1 ISVSRISLSHSHNR
15 TIPTHSV
22 TRASLSQS
30 LSPAVRRLEPLDTVH
45 TREVR
50 HSLFFAPRP
59 LDSSPPKS
67 DPKAPAAPRLASTT
81 RLTSEAP
88 TQRLDAPPPPRLPA
102 FDSTPIS
109 DMVETLNIRFLHIA
123 SFMMN
128 ILHST
133 SPFIPPNQSAPLP
146 QPLVKSPSLHTFVCR
161 SKSHLSISS
170 SIKFPHTSSKSSRA
184 LQFSIDSTVPSSYPV
199 TDFVVHFEDFVEK
212 DWSFLDPD
220 ETKADQEHMKKI
232 DRIISAGKIEETSRV
247 LVSVGSEAF
256 VDRVVCS
263 SPCEQLFVIHD
274 SLLTLACIK
283 EKYDE
288 VKCWQGELVNPPEK
302 WTNFDVVF
310 LYFLPALPFEL
321 DQVLAALAGRC
332 LPGARVV
339 ISHQQGRQVAED
351 QQKQYPDIV
360 VSSLPEKMTLHNAAA
375 KRSFEVVEFMD
386 EPDFYL
392 AVLRYNV
399 ALDK

>member
-1 ISVSRISLSHSHNR
+1 
-15 TIPTHSV
+15 
-22 TRASLSQS
+22 
-30 LSPAVRRLEPLDTVH
+30 
-45 TREVR
+45 
-50 HSLFFAPRP
+50 
-59 LDSSPPKS
+59 
-67 DPKAPAAPRLASTT
+67 
-81 RLTSEAP
+81 
-88 TQRLDAPPPPRLPA
+88 
-102 FDSTPIS
+102 
-109 DMVETLNIRFLHIA
+109 
-123 SFMMN
+123 MMN

-133 SPFIPPNQSAPLP
+133 SPFIPPN
-146 QPLVKSPSLHTFVCR
+146 PLVKSSPLRAFVCR
-161 SKSHLSISS
+161 SKSQLLVSS
-170 SIKFPHTSSKSSRA
+170 STKFPHTSSKSSPA
-184 LQFSIDSTVPSSYPV
+184 LRFSIDSTVPSSYPV

-232 DRIISAGKIEETSRV
+232 DRIISAGKIEETSRI

-360 VSSLPEKMTLHNAAA
+360 VSSLPKKMSLQNAAD
-375 KRSFEVVEFMD
+375 KHSFEVVEFMD
-386 EPDFYL
+386 EPGFYL
-392 AVLRYNV
+392 AVLRF
-399 ALDK
+399 